1 MGTHNSTLTASSLP
15 DYVSGDGQA
24 KLDGDLIVAEE
35 QRNLLNKISN
45 TPTSTQDEHLEK
57 QQLTKKLS
65 RNLIQVTEL
74 YNIAKENKCWDRCL
88 CIIQTRPNATPQLLE
103 QIKYCWN
110 NIFFICYKYVM
121 ENTTTTTPNGAGN
134 SGRNPFSEHRLI
146 RTTLEHHIV
155 KTGKALQ
162 QQNDQSIAIRKT
174 FLASMIELAC
184 YYTMAVDQD
193 RPNLNLQELFERLF
207 TSDLLI
213 NIGISHRDI
222 FNIYDE
228 RLSSRGNSSL
238 EMENAMTIYQK
249 WIPQLSRFHP
259 ERMTEYSI
267 DTHVKDSFKKFV
279 TVHVCDV
286 YEREGAQSVIA
297 KFGDS
302 INVNFIRDLI
312 DTINRY
318 LTRPCDV
325 RYNPNTIKILHE
337 FMERLNRMQ
346 AESPQRLM

>member
-1 MGTHNSTLTASSLP
+1 
-15 DYVSGDGQA
+15 
-24 KLDGDLIVAEE
+24 
-35 QRNLLNKISN
+35 
-45 TPTSTQDEHLEK
+45 
-57 QQLTKKLS
+57 
-65 RNLIQVTEL
+65 
-74 YNIAKENKCWDRCL
+74 
-88 CIIQTRPNATPQLLE
+88 
-103 QIKYCWN
+103 
-110 NIFFICYKYVM
+110 M

-193 RPNLNLQELFERLF
+193 SRNGSQRDLFERLF

-213 NIGISHRDI
+213 NVGISHRDI

-228 RLSSRGNSSL
+228 CLSSRGNSI
-238 EMENAMTIYQK
+238 EMNHAIELYEK
-249 WIPQLSRFHP
+249 WVPQLKGFHP
-259 ERMTEYSI
+259 FSMTEYSI
-267 DTHVKDSFKKFV
+267 DTHVKDSFQKFV
-279 TVHVCDV
+279 KVHVCDV

-302 INVNFIRDLI
+302 INVNFIQELI
-312 DTINRY
+312 SKINEHLTEFEY
-318 LTRPCDV
+318 LE
-325 RYNPNTIKILHE
+325 YKENTIKILHE
-337 FMERLNRMQ
+337 FMGRLNRMQ

>member
-74 YNIAKENKCWDRCL
+74 YNIAKGNKCWDRCL

>member
-193 RPNLNLQELFERLF
+193 SRNGSQRDLFERLF

-213 NIGISHRDI
+213 NVGISHRDI

-228 RLSSRGNSSL
+228 CLSSRGNSI
-238 EMENAMTIYQK
+238 EMNHAIELYEK
-249 WIPQLSRFHP
+249 WVPQLKGFHP
-259 ERMTEYSI
+259 FSMTEYSI
-267 DTHVKDSFKKFV
+267 DTHVKDSFQKFV
-279 TVHVCDV
+279 KVHVCDV

-302 INVNFIRDLI
+302 INVNFIQELI
-312 DTINRY
+312 SKINEHLTEFEY
-318 LTRPCDV
+318 LE
-325 RYNPNTIKILHE
+325 YKENTIKILHE
-337 FMERLNRMQ
+337 FMGRLNRMQ

>member
-1 MGTHNSTLTASSLP
+1 
-15 DYVSGDGQA
+15 
-24 KLDGDLIVAEE
+24 
-35 QRNLLNKISN
+35 
-45 TPTSTQDEHLEK
+45 
-57 QQLTKKLS
+57 
-65 RNLIQVTEL
+65 
-74 YNIAKENKCWDRCL
+74 
-88 CIIQTRPNATPQLLE
+88 
-103 QIKYCWN
+103 
-110 NIFFICYKYVM
+110 M

-193 RPNLNLQELFERLF
+193 RPKQELFERLF

-213 NIGISHRDI
+213 NVGISHRDI

-312 DTINRY
+312 DTINKY

-325 RYNPNTIKILHE
+325 RYNENTIQILHE
-337 FMERLNRMQ
+337 FMGRLNRMQ
-346 AESPQRLM
+346 AESPQRFM